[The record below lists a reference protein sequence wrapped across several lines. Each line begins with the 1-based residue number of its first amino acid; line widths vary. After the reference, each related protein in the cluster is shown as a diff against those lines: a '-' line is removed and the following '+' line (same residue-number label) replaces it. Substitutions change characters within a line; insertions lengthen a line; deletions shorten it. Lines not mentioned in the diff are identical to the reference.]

1 MKDIINIGLDWKK
14 PALTITSDWS
24 ILIFLFLII
33 CLIFLLKKL
42 NLFHWF
48 SKKIFGT
55 ADIEV
60 EIGAGVKVK
69 AKVDRSKENIYIA
82 HRILVELETRKA
94 AIDIEPEKD
103 VIEDL
108 YNSWYNLFGVIRT
121 EMKNIPAKYLD
132 EPGTQDLLNLSRDI
146 LNKGLRPHLTKY
158 QAAFKRWYD
167 TEKSADGNKKK
178 PPQEIQKEYD
188 HYQEIIDE
196 MKIVNQILKQYAD
209 GLRKIIWKQN

>member
-1 MKDIINIGLDWKK
+1 MKEIFGIGVDWKT
-14 PALTITSDWS
+14 PSLTVTTNWG
-24 ILIFLFLII
+24 FVLF
-33 CLIFLLKKL
+33 IFLLLIIFLVSKKL
-42 NLFHWF
+42 NFNWL
-48 SKKIFGT
+48 SRKIIGT

-60 EIGAGVKVK
+60 EIGSGVKVK

-103 VIEDL
+103 VIEEL
-108 YNSWYNLFGVIRT
+108 YNSWYNLFGIIRN
-121 EMKNIPAKYLD
+121 EIKNIPAKYLN
-132 EPGTQDLLNLSRDI
+132 EPGTQDLLNLSKDI

-167 TEKSADGNKKK
+167 IEKSKDQNRAKS
-178 PPQEIQKEYD
+178 PQEIQKEYE
-188 HYQEIIDE
+188 HYQNIVAE

-209 GLRKIIWKQN
+209 GLKKIIWNQ